1 MEFTLTQL
9 AIINAIMPFKYKI
22 EVYSKSESKTSK
34 PVNRKTEA
42 ESLISSTK
50 LNPRIPEKRP
60 PREVSKSFDK
70 TAPKAVL
77 SGSSNKLEKIY
88 TALKKTPELLF
99 LWDFVTNDS
108 FPEFKERFATP
119 MDLSMVDSRLSS
131 GLYNSNSEFIVD
143 VLTIL
148 NTGFSFFAGNLEVYS
163 SMTKLG
169 SKFEE
174 ICRDDD
180 SIIIPNKIID
190 PLKVPDRIPKLPQ
203 VPKQE
208 PPKAQDKPLGYFEK
222 KQLCDNIKK
231 LEPRY
236 LKGVLEIVKECT
248 DMKGEELEFDVDK
261 LPPRVCRELDK
272 YVKECVGSKG
282 RRVEEVRKE
291 VDVGKAEPAVQA
303 VVQVKNDVYLP
314 EESESE
320 SSSTSESE
328 EEEFPSSGFFAGDD
342 FEVFQ

>member
-1 MEFTLTQL
+1 MEFTPTQL

-22 EVYSKSESKTSK
+22 EVYSKSESKAAK

-42 ESLISSTK
+42 ESLISNMNHNS
-50 LNPRIPEKRP
+50 RIPEKRP
-60 PREVSKSFDK
+60 PNEVGKPSDQAASKPIQ
-70 TAPKAVL
+70 TY
-77 SGSSNKLEKIY
+77 GNNKLGKI
-88 TALKKTPELLF
+88 LVELQKLPSILF
-99 LWDFVTNDS
+99 LWDFVSTNS
-108 FPEFKERFATP
+108 FPEFSERFMTP
-119 MDLSMVDSRLSS
+119 IDLSMVESKLLS
-131 GLYNSNSEFIVD
+131 GLYRSKGEFVAE
-143 VLTIL
+143 VLSIL
-148 NTGFSFFAGNLEVYS
+148 NASFSFFAGNSEVYS
-163 SMTKLG
+163 SLTELG

-174 ICRDDD
+174 IWPDSDDTVIKNKKFD
-180 SIIIPNKIID
+180 QPKIPE
-190 PLKVPDRIPKLPQ
+190 RIPKLPQ

-208 PPKAQDKPLGYFEK
+208 APKAQDKPLGYFEK

-236 LKGVLEIVKECT
+236 LKGVLEIVKEST
-248 DMKGEELEFDVDK
+248 DMKGEELEFDIDK

-282 RRVEEVRKE
+282 KKVEEGKKE
-291 VDVGKAEPAVQA
+291 VKVSKAEPVVQA
-303 VVQVKNDVYLP
+303 VPEVKNDVYLP

-342 FEVFQ
+342 FEVYQ